1 MKRSNEF
8 YNEQRLKY
16 QEYKR
21 YNPNIDVVSFIDNDP
36 LKISWSRAY
45 RQDVEKNREHFYDVK
60 YASIGL
66 YRPFSKQNLYF
77 DKTVLNDV
85 GPVFN
90 MFPTS
95 IHQNLVICVSGVGVT
110 KDFSCII
117 TDMLPDLELI
127 GKSQCFPLYW
137 YEENKNKQR
146 TLSLFDTESND
157 DSFVETESPTGY

>member
-95 IHQNLVICVSGVGVT
+95 IHQNLVICVKGIGD
-110 KDFSCII
+110 KDFSCLILDCI
-117 TDMLPDLELI
+117 PDLFFI
-127 GKSQCFPLYW
+127 FFGHFFFFY
-137 YEENKNKQR
+137 
-146 TLSLFDTESND
+146 
-157 DSFVETESPTGY
+157 